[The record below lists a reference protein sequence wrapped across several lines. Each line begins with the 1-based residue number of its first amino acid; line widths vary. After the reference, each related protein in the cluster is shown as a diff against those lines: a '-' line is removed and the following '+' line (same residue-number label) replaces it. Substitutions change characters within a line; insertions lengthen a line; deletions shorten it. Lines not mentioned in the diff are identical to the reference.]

1 MILIEAVGIG
11 MFLSLLLT
19 ETIGLAAGGIVVPG
33 YIALVLHNPVQV
45 IATIVAGLIT
55 YLIIKLL
62 STYIIIYGRRLL
74 IISILIGYLIAYVTR
89 IAPTITLNEF
99 SMNIQTVGFV
109 IPGLIAYW
117 IARQGIIPTLS
128 AMIIVAS
135 LVRLI
140 IIIIH
145 NGMVLP

>member
-1 MILIEAVGIG
+1 MILIESVGIG
-11 MFLSLLLT
+11 MFLSLILT

-33 YIALVLHNPVQV
+33 YIALVLHHPMQV
-45 IATIVAGLIT
+45 IATVVAGLIT

-74 IISILIGYLIAYVTR
+74 IISILIGYLIAYLTR
-89 IAPTITLNEF
+89 ISPTINLNEF
-99 SMNIQTVGFV
+99 SMDIQTVGFV

-128 AMIIVAS
+128 AMVIVAS

-140 IIIIH
+140 IIIVH

>member
-11 MFLSLLLT
+11 MFLSLILT

-89 IAPTITLNEF
+89 IAPTISLNEV

>member
-1 MILIEAVGIG
+1 MILIESVGIG
-11 MFLSLLLT
+11 MFLSLILT

-45 IATIVAGLIT
+45 IATILAGTITFLIV
-55 YLIIKLL
+55 KLL
-62 STYIIIYGRRLL
+62 SKYIIIYGRRLL
-74 IISILIGYLIAYVTR
+74 IISILVGYLIAYFTR
-89 IAPTITLNEF
+89 VSPVLNLNAF
-99 SMNIQTVGFV
+99 SINIQTVGYV

-128 AMIIVAS
+128 AMIIVSS

-140 IIIIH
+140 IIIVH
-145 NGMVLP
+145 NGVVLP

>member
-1 MILIEAVGIG
+1 MILIESVGIG
-11 MFLSLLLT
+11 MFLSLILT

-33 YIALVLHNPVQV
+33 YIALVLHNPIQV
-45 IATIVAGLIT
+45 IATIFAGLIT

-62 STYIIIYGRRLL
+62 SSYIIIYGRRLL
-74 IISILIGYLIAYVTR
+74 IISILTGYLIAYLTR
-89 IAPTITLNEF
+89 ISPTINLNEF
-99 SMNIQTVGFV
+99 SMNIQTVGYV

>member
-1 MILIEAVGIG
+1 MLIEAVGIG
-11 MFLSLLLT
+11 MFLSLILT

-45 IATIVAGLIT
+45 IITIVVGIIT
-55 YLIIKLL
+55 YLIVKLISL
-62 STYIIIYGRRLL
+62 YIIIYGRRLL
-74 IISILIGYLIAYVTR
+74 IISILIGYLISYITKISPMVAMNTLS
-89 IAPTITLNEF
+89 INIETI
-99 SMNIQTVGFV
+99 GFV

-128 AMIIVAS
+128 AMIIVSS
-135 LVRLI
+135 LVRLT

-145 NGMVLP
+145 NGVVLS